1 MEMTYRD
8 IPFREADG
16 SIRTYRIPTISIPDD
31 FYDKS
36 YAEWLKKID
45 PAGYIEYMHEVEETF
60 IAMYFGG

>member
-1 MEMTYRD
+1 MEMTYID
-8 IPFREADG
+8 VPFYEADG
-16 SIRTYRIPTISIPDD
+16 SVRTYRMSMISVPDD

-36 YAEWLKKID
+36 YAEQLKRLD